1 MSSKD
6 MFGKIGLAVV
16 IFILLLFVLD
26 ARGTGL
32 WAAVDPDAG
41 AKDPL
46 ELLWKKDFLVTATI
60 IQAFVLFAA
69 LLGINLQFAPITGKK
84 GEDH

>member
-1 MSSKD
+1 MSAKD
-6 MFGKIGLAVV
+6 MFGKIGLAIL
-16 IFILLLFVLD
+16 IFMLLLFVVD
-26 ARGTGL
+26 SRGTGL
-32 WAAVDPDAG
+32 WAVVDPSAG
-41 AKDPL
+41 ANDPL
-46 ELLWKKDFLVTATI
+46 ELLWKQDFLVTATI

>member
-1 MSSKD
+1 MSRE

-32 WAAVDPDAG
+32 WAAVDPDADEN
-41 AKDPL
+41 DPL
-46 ELLWKKDFLVTATI
+46 ELLWQKEFLVTATI

-84 GEDH
+84 GENH